1 MVDVNKQVMPEIARK
16 GRVAVLGTLADL
28 HRQAPAYDLKVLAR
42 LVRQIQP
49 DLLCAE
55 VRRDHWEAGQLS
67 QMSLEYRQALVRVCR
82 RSNIVLI
89 PVAAE
94 QTNVLTLP
102 EGKRWQGLR
111 GAFASLLNWQLQWM
125 QRLAGTPEAINS
137 GTFGTLCSWMCG
149 LIAWVCG
156 PEVQRAWAATNEQI
170 VQNVLAAVRR
180 DPGRRVLVTV
190 DCRRRHLLDRKLRTF
205 SEIEVVRFDRL

>member
-1 MVDVNKQVMPEIARK
+1 MSEIARK

-28 HRQAPAYDLKVLAR
+28 HRRAPAYDLKVLAR
-42 LVRQIQP
+42 LVGQIQP

-82 RSNIVLI
+82 RSNIVLV

-94 QTNVLTLP
+94 QTDVLTLP

-125 QRLAGTPEAINS
+125 QRLAGTPAAINS

-170 VQNVLAAVRR
+170 VRASCRE
-180 DPGRRVLVTV
+180 RV
-190 DCRRRHLLDRKLRTF
+190 
-205 SEIEVVRFDRL
+205 